1 MEHAEQIERN
11 RMLPHEH
18 LDVCYARVLHDRSAS
33 AIVQHV
39 QLPEAR
45 NRLLDRAFDAFLF
58 RHIRLDEKGVAA
70 VFAYGSF
77 TGAPQFSVDFGNR
90 DLRSLL
96 REKPRGGPRDAG
108 TRAAYECHLS
118 I

>member
-1 MEHAEQIERN
+1 M
-11 RMLPHEH
+11 PPSDH
-18 LDVCYARVLHDRSAS
+18 LDVRNARILPDRSAG

-45 NRLLDRAFDAFLF
+45 TRLTDRALDAFLL
-58 RHIRLDEKGVAA
+58 RHIRLDKKGIAA
-70 VFAYGSF
+70 VLTHGAL
-77 TGAPQFSVDFGNR
+77 TGAAQFSVDLGNR

-108 TRAAYECHLS
+108 TRAADKRHL
-118 I
+118 

>member
-1 MEHAEQIERN
+1 
-11 RMLPHEH
+11 MLPYEH
-18 LDVCYARVLHDRSAS
+18 LDVRDARVLHDRSAG

-45 NRLLDRAFDAFLF
+45 NRLTDRALDAFLLG
-58 RHIRLDEKGVAA
+58 HVGLDEKCVAA
-70 VFAYGSF
+70 VLAHGAF
-77 TGAPQFSVDFGNR
+77 TGAAQFSVDFGNR